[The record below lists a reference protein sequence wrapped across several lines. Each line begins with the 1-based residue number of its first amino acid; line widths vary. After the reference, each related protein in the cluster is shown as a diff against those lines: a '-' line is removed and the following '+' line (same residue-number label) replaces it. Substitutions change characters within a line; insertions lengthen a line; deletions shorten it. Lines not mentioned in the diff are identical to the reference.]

1 MARIGPRR
9 PRAWDNQAI
18 SLICQFLSNLRAI
31 QAKTGPEFASAPRR
45 TR

>member
-18 SLICQFLSNLRAI
+18 SVICQFSAI
-31 QAKTGPEFASAPRR
+31 GMAAR
-45 TR
+45 TSHLVSTQVMAL